1 MPVDWEGTT
10 SGFQLTVAAGAAVTL
25 GYESDGTSVS
35 ASGVNP
41 RKLVLGYTGGVA
53 TNRGR
58 PGLTLKLLSLFNG
71 DTWERVGL
79 QSPSFFESDAGY
91 NVSVSFGDGFT
102 FAELGDDAEQAVSA
116 IDLFFYTRSGSDAVF
131 TERFEK
137 GQWWDGIRAS
147 SVVRYKPNNSGFDVG
162 GQPLSKG
169 AVINQYIKSVED
181 PWNAFG
187 TRPTHDQ
194 MAGWKA

>member
-79 QSPSFFESDAGY
+79 QSPSFFEPDA
-91 NVSVSFGDGFT
+91 
-102 FAELGDDAEQAVSA
+102 A
-116 IDLFFYTRSGSDAVF
+116 I
-131 TERFEK
+131 
-137 GQWWDGIRAS
+137 
-147 SVVRYKPNNSGFDVG
+147 
-162 GQPLSKG
+162 
-169 AVINQYIKSVED
+169 
-181 PWNAFG
+181 
-187 TRPTHDQ
+187 
-194 MAGWKA
+194 